1 MRADS
6 VLRAHWPLCV
16 LTGALVLAASVTTT
30 AQEKRT
36 DVLAEEQREKAGAL
50 TPWGPGRVESAVIK
64 LKQDLIDSPS
74 GLYPTFDSVYSGG
87 GFTLGA
93 GYRQYYTPTTFWNVK
108 GMYSIK
114 GYNLI
119 EGSTTSQGW
128 LGGRL
133 DWTAYGGRRDATE
146 VQYYGLGNDTV
157 GGDVPTFRMTQL
169 YVGVSTEYRPARW
182 LRATGGAA
190 YESYEDEPEELTSFA
205 PGASANPDFLHLS
218 GGLAYDSRR
227 SPGYTRTGGLYG
239 ATLHA
244 YLDQDDGAYSFQR
257 LDLDAVQHFP
267 VRRETWV
274 ISLRGRVQTTFGE
287 DDVPYFLMP
296 SVGGGHSLRGYSSF
310 RWREPH
316 TLLTS
321 AEWRWFPNLEGID
334 MALFA
339 DAGKVAPELDGLDF
353 KDMHTNYGI
362 GFRLHGVAA
371 TPLRLDFARGS
382 EGWHLNF
389 AGSAAF

>member
-1 MRADS
+1 MTVRLYVIA
-6 VLRAHWPLCV
+6 CV
-16 LTGALVLAASVTTT
+16 LLVVGSANAR
-30 AQEKRT
+30 AQGNRA
-36 DVLAEEQREKAGAL
+36 DVLAEQQKEKAGQL
-50 TPWGPGRVESAVIK
+50 TPWVPGRIESAVIK
-64 LKQDLIDSPS
+64 LKQDLIDSPN

-93 GYRQYYTPTTFWNVK
+93 GYRRYYTPTTFWNVT
-108 GMYSIK
+108 GMYSFK
-114 GYNLI
+114 GYSLM

-133 DWTAYGGRRDATE
+133 DWTGYGGRRDATE
-146 VQYYGLGNDTV
+146 VQYFGLGNDTA
-157 GGDVPTFRMTQL
+157 GGDVPRFRMTQL
-169 YVGVSTEYRPARW
+169 YIGASTEYRPARW
-182 LRATGGAA
+182 LRATGAA
-190 YESYEDEPEELTSFA
+190 TYESYEDEPEELTSFA
-205 PGASANPDFLHLS
+205 PGAGANPDFLHLQ

-227 SPGYTRTGGLYG
+227 SPGYTRTGGMYG
-239 ATLHA
+239 ASLHA
-244 YLDQDDGAYSFQR
+244 YIDQDDGAYSFQR
-257 LDLDAVQHFP
+257 LDLDAVHHIP
-267 VRRETWV
+267 VHRETWV
-274 ISLRGRVQTTFGE
+274 VSLRGRVQTTLSDE

-296 SVGGGHSLRGYSSF
+296 SVGGGHSLRAYSSF
-310 RWREPH
+310 RFRDRH

-353 KDMHTNYGI
+353 KDMHTNWGV
-362 GFRLHGVAA
+362 GFRVHGLVS
-371 TPLRLDFARGS
+371 TPLRIDLARGA